1 MRVIYIIL
9 HHLYFMKYFWNMNL
23 RENRIS
29 YVQTYIFI
37 FSFSS
42 FNIICMNIFKIFD
55 WWCILVKA
63 SSLLSF
69 LYSSIADSKSSMYMT
84 ISSFLC
90 HLSSIRS
97 TNLVLLPARY
107 KLLLYAHHSYTVRL
121 TASCLG

>member
-37 FSFSS
+37 FSCSC
-42 FNIICMNIFKIFD
+42 FNIICMNIFKNFD
-55 WWCILVKA
+55 WRCIPVKA

-69 LYSSIADSKSSMYMT
+69 LYSSIADSKSSMYTT

-97 TNLVLLPARY
+97 TNLVLLLARY